1 MTYTPFQRAQAFVE
15 AGDLDE
21 ALTALH
27 EAVATDANDDVYR
40 LRAAVQRRLRSEE
53 YLRAAALDLEKLG
66 NPTSTDYVE
75 QSIIFEQLGDFSAA
89 IRAMM
94 VATDLAGGPSER
106 NRLVEQHVRLLLTRG
121 DTEKALEL
129 AQKQPKTWRWMQ
141 WMGDIAA
148 QSDDSVAAA
157 RYYSAAI
164 SLLTSATERD
174 DRFADAFRA
183 RLLLARADA
192 HRKSGQFEFAD
203 ADYVTAEQ
211 LTPGD
216 PMIPFYRGIIAWQRG
231 DRDEAVGLVRNAMD
245 HANDMVQDTMRRVL
259 VDGESFSGLLDSMD
273 A

>member
-1 MTYTPFQRAQAFVE
+1 LTYTPFQRAQAFVE
-15 AGDLDE
+15 AGDLAE
-21 ALTALH
+21 ALKALN
-27 EAVATDANDDVYR
+27 EAIEAAPDDESYR
-40 LRAAVQRRLRSEE
+40 LRAAVLRRMRDEE
-53 YLRAAALDLEKLG
+53 HLRAAALDLEKLG

-148 QSDDSVAAA
+148 QSDDNAGAA

-164 SLLTSATERD
+164 SLLTSTTDRD
-174 DRFADAFRA
+174 DKFADAFRA

-192 HRKSGQFEFAD
+192 HRKSGQYEFAD

-216 PMIPFYRGIIAWQRG
+216 PMIPFYRGLIAWQRG
-231 DRDEAVGLVRNAMD
+231 EQNEAVSLVRGAMD
-245 HANDMVQDTMRRVL
+245 KANDMVQDTMRRVL
-259 VDGESFSGLLDSMD
+259 VDDVTFSGLLQTVDP
-273 A
+273 

>member
-1 MTYTPFQRAQAFVE
+1 MSYKAFQRAQAFVE

-21 ALTALH
+21 ALKALN
-27 EAVATDANDDVYR
+27 EAVEEEPGDEVFR
-40 LRAAVQRRLRSEE
+40 LRAAVLRRLRGEE

-148 QSDDSVAAA
+148 QSDDDVSAA

-231 DRDEAVGLVRNAMD
+231 EHDEGVALVRGAMND
-245 HANDMVQDTMRRVL
+245 ANDMVQDTMRRVL
-259 VDGESFSGLLDSMD
+259 VDGKIFSGLLDAMD
-273 A
+273 V

>member
-1 MTYTPFQRAQAFVE
+1 MSYTPLQRAQAHVE
-15 AGDLDE
+15 AGDLN
-21 ALTALH
+21 
-27 EAVATDANDDVYR
+27 EAVKALNESVETEPTDDAFR
-40 LRAAVQRRLRSEE
+40 LRAAVLRRLRGEE
-53 YLRAAALDLEKLG
+53 HLRAAALDLEKLSS
-66 NPTSTDYVE
+66 PTSTDYVE

-121 DTEKALEL
+121 DTDKALEL
-129 AQKQPKTWRWMQ
+129 AQKQPRTWRWMQ

-148 QSDDSVAAA
+148 QANDNPGAA

-216 PMIPFYRGIIAWQRG
+216 PMIPFYRGLIAWQRG
-231 DRDEAVGLVRNAMD
+231 DHDEALRLVRDAMLS
-245 HANDMVQDTMRRVL
+245 ASDMVQDTMRRVL
-259 VDGESFSGLLDSMD
+259 VDGEGFSRMLDALDM
-273 A
+273 